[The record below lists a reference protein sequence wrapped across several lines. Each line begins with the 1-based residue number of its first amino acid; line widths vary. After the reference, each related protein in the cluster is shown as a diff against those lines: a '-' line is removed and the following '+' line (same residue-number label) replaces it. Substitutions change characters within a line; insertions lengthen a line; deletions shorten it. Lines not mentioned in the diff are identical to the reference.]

1 MRIRSGHPRF
11 TSVTAAVTAA
21 IMLAAPVA
29 AADPSITVKAG
40 DTLSQIALDHGTT
53 VERLARANALTNP
66 NRIFPGQQLLL
77 VPEAGPSSAG
87 AAVPAPS
94 APTIHIVSSGEHL
107 TGIAARYGTT
117 VAALAAANG
126 LTNPSFI
133 LPGQRL
139 VVGSSAAPAAT
150 PAVAPGQAA
159 PHAAPPAPRPAP
171 VLHTVAAGETLT
183 AIAQH
188 YGTTIAAIANAN
200 GLANPS
206 FIRIGTQLSIPQ
218 AGAPAPA
225 AAPSAQYT
233 AMPGALRQAVA
244 QRRAIGDAVR
254 AEAEAIGLPPALAMA
269 VAWQESGW
277 QSGLTSSAGAVGV
290 MQLLPSTGDWIAAA
304 MLGSP
309 VNVWDQASNI
319 RAGVRLLKHYHDRY
333 GGDRARILA
342 AYYQGQH
349 ALETDGIYAV
359 SWPYINAITAL
370 EAMFA
375 S

>member
-94 APTIHIVSSGEHL
+94 VPTIHIVSSGEHL

>member
-11 TSVTAAVTAA
+11 TSLTAAATAA

-53 VERLARANALTNP
+53 VERLAQANALANP
-66 NRIFPGQQLLL
+66 NRIFPGQQLVL
-77 VPEAGPSSAG
+77 VADVGQPP
-87 AAVPAPS
+87 AADAPQAPA
-94 APTIHIVSSGEHL
+94 APTPVIHVVASGEHL
-107 TGIAARYGTT
+107 TGIAARYATT
-117 VAALAAANG
+117 VAAIAFANG
-126 LTNPSFI
+126 LSNPSLI

-139 VVGSSAAPAAT
+139 VVGVAAAPAAPVAQVPSAAPAA
-150 PAVAPGQAA
+150 APS
-159 PHAAPPAPRPAP
+159 
-171 VLHTVAAGETLT
+171 VTVVHTVAAGETLT
-183 AIAQH
+183 AIAQR
-188 YGTTIAAIANAN
+188 YATTVTAIATAN
-200 GLANPS
+200 GLTNPS
-206 FIRIGTQLSIPQ
+206 FIRTGTQLRIPQ
-218 AGAPAPA
+218 QGAVAPPA
-225 AAPSAQYT
+225 ASGGTYV
-233 AMPGALRQAVA
+233 AMPAALRDLVA
-244 QRRAIGDAVR
+244 QRSAVGDAVR

-277 QSGLTSSAGAVGV
+277 QPGLTSGAGAIGV
-290 MQLLPSTGDWIAAA
+290 MQLLPSTGDWVAAS

-309 VNVWDQASNI
+309 VNVWDQGSNI

-349 ALETDGIYAV
+349 ALETQGIYAV
-359 SWPYINAITAL
+359 SWPYINAVTSL

>member
-11 TSVTAAVTAA
+11 TSVTAALTAA

-29 AADPSITVKAG
+29 AADPTITVKAG
-40 DTLSQIALDHGTT
+40 DTLGQLALDHGTT
-53 VERLARANALTNP
+53 VERLAQANALTNP
-66 NRIFPGQQLLL
+66 NRIFPGQQLVL
-77 VPEAGPSSAG
+77 VADVGQPPASGSTPVPSTP
-87 AAVPAPS
+87 V
-94 APTIHIVSSGEHL
+94 IHVVSSGEHL
-107 TGIAARYGTT
+107 TGIAARYATT
-117 VAALAAANG
+117 VAAIVAANG
-126 LTNPSFI
+126 LANPSFI

-139 VVGSSAAPAAT
+139 VVGAAAAPPAAAPAAPAPQATNATPSAAPAAL
-150 PAVAPGQAA
+150 V
-159 PHAAPPAPRPAP
+159 HM
-171 VLHTVAAGETLT
+171 VAAGETLT

-188 YGTTIAAIANAN
+188 YGTTIAAIAGANA
-200 GLANPS
+200 LANPS
-206 FIRIGTQLSIPQ
+206 FIRTGTQLTIPQ
-218 AGAPAPA
+218 PA
-225 AAPSAQYT
+225 AAVAQGT
-233 AMPGALRQAVA
+233 QTVRFAAMPVALRELVSQRAAV
-244 QRRAIGDAVR
+244 GDAVR

-277 QSGLTSSAGAVGV
+277 QAGLTSSAGAVGV
-290 MQLLPSTGDWIAAA
+290 MQLLPSTGDWIAGS

-309 VNVWDQASNI
+309 VNVWDQSSNI

-349 ALETDGIYAV
+349 ALETQGIYAV
-359 SWPYINAITAL
+359 SWPYINAVTSL

>member
-1 MRIRSGHPRF
+1 M
-11 TSVTAAVTAA
+11 
-21 IMLAAPVA
+21 
-29 AADPSITVKAG
+29 
-40 DTLSQIALDHGTT
+40 
-53 VERLARANALTNP
+53 
-66 NRIFPGQQLLL
+66 
-77 VPEAGPSSAG
+77 
-87 AAVPAPS
+87 PA
-94 APTIHIVSSGEHL
+94 
-107 TGIAARYGTT
+107 
-117 VAALAAANG
+117 
-126 LTNPSFI
+126 
-133 LPGQRL
+133 
-139 VVGSSAAPAAT
+139 
-150 PAVAPGQAA
+150 
-159 PHAAPPAPRPAP
+159 
-171 VLHTVAAGETLT
+171 
-183 AIAQH
+183 
-188 YGTTIAAIANAN
+188 
-200 GLANPS
+200 
-206 FIRIGTQLSIPQ
+206 
-218 AGAPAPA
+218 
-225 AAPSAQYT
+225 
-233 AMPGALRQAVA
+233 ALRQAVA
-244 QRRAIGDAVR
+244 QRRAVGDAVR

-319 RAGVRLLKHYHDRY
+319 RAGVRLLKHSHDRY